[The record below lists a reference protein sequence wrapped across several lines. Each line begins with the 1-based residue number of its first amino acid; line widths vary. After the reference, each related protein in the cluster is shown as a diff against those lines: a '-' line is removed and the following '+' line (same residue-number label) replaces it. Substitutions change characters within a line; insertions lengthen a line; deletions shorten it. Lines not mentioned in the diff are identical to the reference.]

1 MDPGADAAALAVVRR
16 ATSLAPDA
24 AAEALR
30 GALVGHLGDLTIAD
44 AAARSLPERE
54 DGEGE
59 PRALRSGVEN

>member
-30 GALVGHLGDLTIAD
+30 AALVGHLGDPTIAD
-44 AAARSLPERE
+44 AAARSPERE